1 MVSVGYLMSRTLES
15 FNSLFFW
22 LAVFCSLFFGVD
34 RISDVK
40 MISWWACVGEE
51 DVVVLSQIIDS

>member
-15 FNSLFFW
+15 FD
-22 LAVFCSLFFGVD
+22 SLFFGSLFIGID